1 MCFTHKQIISWPF
14 RLQAFF
20 MVVYFVPYI
29 WHSLAGIAEGF
40 LVFCLVPIIFPWD
53 SHQVPQVLKLFP
65 KTFSITSIALQFY
78 PIWFCPQFNFHGYKL
93 KRWAIREL
101 ICFYFVTRVQRCGSI
116 GECLMTRLWATS
128 KSFLGIWTFG
138 VTQFWDLLT
147 PKKLNWML
155 HLLRAFQ
162 HYVKIKIHLRFKLT
176 FE

>member
-1 MCFTHKQIISWPF
+1 
-14 RLQAFF
+14 

-116 GECLMTRLWATS
+116 GECLMTRL
-128 KSFLGIWTFG
+128 
-138 VTQFWDLLT
+138 
-147 PKKLNWML
+147 
-155 HLLRAFQ
+155 
-162 HYVKIKIHLRFKLT
+162 
-176 FE
+176 